1 MAESGLSLTRNDL
14 RNAVGF
20 YAGFGLDYS
29 AYAADQLAITDKII
43 DIGSRKFYHPPPI
56 PGEKTTHTW
65 SFMQPVMRLGLTTDV
80 VDYDLPDDYGGLLD
94 RIHLSTD
101 DSIWSEVEVTN
112 TARILSKRQ
121 GGLSTYTGRP
131 ELVAIQVI
139 PSTGE
144 TPTRFSLM
152 VWPTPDQTYTLSFPY
167 TSNPYQLSSTAA
179 YPLGGQPHAETLRT
193 ACLAAAEQN
202 LNDERGLQY
211 AEFMERLAASIHFD
225 RQANGP
231 KSLGYNSDPS
241 SCRRPWRGGGRG
253 WNEVTYNGVFYDGTD

>member
-20 YAGFGLDYS
+20 YAGFGLDYA
-29 AYAADQLAITDKII
+29 AYSADQLAITDKII

-56 PGEKTTHTW
+56 PGERTTHTW
-65 SFMQPVMRLGLTTDV
+65 SFMQPIMRLGLAVDV

-94 RIHLSTD
+94 KVYLSSD
-101 DSIWSEVEVTN
+101 DTTWSEIDVTN
-112 TARILSKRQ
+112 TARILNYRQ
-121 GGLSTYTGRP
+121 GDRSTFTGRP
-131 ELVAIQVI
+131 ELVAVQVI

-144 TPTRFSLM
+144 TPTRFTLM
-152 VWPTPDQTYTLSFPY
+152 VWPTPDQEYTLSFPY

-211 AEFMERLAASIHFD
+211 AEFMERLAASVHFD

-231 KSLGYNSDPS
+231 KSLGYNGDRS
-241 SCRRPWRGGGRG
+241 SSRRPWGTGRG
-253 WNEVTYNGVFYDGTD
+253 WNEVTYNGVFYDGTQ